1 MAVVGI
7 QWFIASGYG
16 NGYHTVD
23 VNVGPATLGAA
34 VALYGT
40 SGGGTSFAGIKS
52 YRKSSGENVDF
63 GEWPSWAPV
72 IFDNVSSIT
81 FGVATG
87 SNQEAWSVLRVDY
100 WA

>member
-1 MAVVGI
+1 MGVVGI
-7 QWFIASGYG
+7 QWFNAWGYG

-34 VALYGT
+34 IALCGHT
-40 SGGGTSFAGIKS
+40 GGGTSFAGIKS
-52 YRKSSGENVDF
+52 YRKSSGQIVTF
-63 GEWPSWAPV
+63 GEWPSWPPA
-72 IFDNVSSIT
+72 IFDNVNQIT

-87 SNQEAWSVLRVDY
+87 SDQTGWSVMRVDY